1 MLKNKNKSMIYVRM
15 HLIMK
20 SRHVSTVYDEIMT
33 SFLSQSESNII
44 HNPKM
49 YELYGEKKI

>member
-1 MLKNKNKSMIYVRM
+1 MSKNKNKSMIYVSM

-33 SFLSQSESNII
+33 
-44 HNPKM
+44 K
-49 YELYGEKKI
+49 